1 MLKAAWKRKNV
12 DVLETPKEYKE
23 RMKRKRTEDWSG
35 KQLHGQFKR
44 ETEDL
49 SGVSW
54 NWIRTGELKKE
65 TEGLIFAAQDQALRT
80 NAIKA
85 RIENQNVPS
94 KCRMCGSHDETVQHI
109 LCSCPKLAQ
118 TEYKK
123 RHDVV
128 GRVVHWELC
137 MNYRVECRD
146 KWYEHSPKSVEKN
159 EEVKLLWDFTIQT
172 DSEIHHR
179 RPDIVIQ
186 KKKAKETIIVD
197 IAVPGDSNVLQKETE
212 KYEKYQDLAREI
224 KRIWKSRTK
233 VVPVVVGALGS
244 VSKKLAGQLEQLGIK
259 DRTRTMQKSALLG
272 SAHILR
278 KVLDV

>member
-1 MLKAAWKRKNV
+1 MFKAAWERKNV
-12 DVLETPKEYKE
+12 NEIETPKKYKE
-23 RMKRKRTEDWSG
+23 RIKRKRIEDWCG

-65 TEGLIFAAQDQALRT
+65 TEGLIFAVQDQALRT
-80 NAIKA
+80 NAVKA
-85 RIENQNVPS
+85 RIENQNISS
-94 KCRMCGSHDETVQHI
+94 KCRTCGSHDETVQNI

-123 RHDVV
+123 RRDVV
-128 GRVVHWELC
+128 GRVIHRELC
-137 MNYRVECRD
+137 KECGVECSD
-146 KWYEHSPKSVEKN
+146 KWYEHSPKSIEEN

-172 DSEIHHR
+172 DREIHHR
-179 RPDIVIQ
+179 TPDIVIQ
-186 KKKAKETIIVD
+186 KKKEVKETIIVD
-197 IAVPGDSNVLQKETE
+197 IAVPGDGNVRQKETE

-244 VSKKLAGQLEQLGIK
+244 VSSWQA
-259 DRTRTMQKSALLG
+259 TWSN
-272 SAHILR
+272 
-278 KVLDV
+278 